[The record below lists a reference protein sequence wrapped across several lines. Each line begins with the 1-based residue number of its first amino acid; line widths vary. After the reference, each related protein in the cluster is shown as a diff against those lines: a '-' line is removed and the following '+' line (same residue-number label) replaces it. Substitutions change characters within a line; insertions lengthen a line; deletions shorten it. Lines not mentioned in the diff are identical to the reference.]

1 MKKIIGLLVML
12 FLITIIGV
20 VYANECTYILP
31 RESQEAPFHKYDCI
45 TAYPILFGRI
55 TTEDATIVDVNI
67 SIGNQSQVTNLQTP
81 NNYFFANVQNQQ
93 SFSNVEMNIF
103 PRNFISKFS
112 IDEEEITVR
121 FPFSFFR

>member
-1 MKKIIGLLVML
+1 MKKIIGLVMML
-12 FLITIIGV
+12 FLVTIIGV
-20 VYANECTYILP
+20 VYANECAYILP

-55 TTEDATIVDVNI
+55 TTEDASITDVNI
-67 SIGNQSQVTNLQTP
+67 SIGTQSQVINPQTS
-81 NNYFFANVQNQQ
+81 NNYFFTNLQNQQ
-93 SFSNVEMNIF
+93 SFSNIRMNIF

-112 IDEEEITVR
+112 IDEEEIIVR